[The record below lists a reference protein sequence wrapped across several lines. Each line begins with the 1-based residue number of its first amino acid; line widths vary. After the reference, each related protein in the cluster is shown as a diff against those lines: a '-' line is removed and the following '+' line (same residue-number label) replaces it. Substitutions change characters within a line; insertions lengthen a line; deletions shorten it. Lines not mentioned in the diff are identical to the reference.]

1 MILRLRQCGI
11 KHNWPIAK
19 PRLAT
24 NLFGEFHPGFAW
36 HLDIHN
42 EEIGPKETGPFDG
55 VQRIQLD
62 RHAIAASAFE
72 DALDESADSRVIV
85 DRKNPFYSRIHLVH
99 LGWESNRCA
108 NEDDEPSYTALRSSR
123 RCDAS
128 MSSDCQGIRIVRTK
142 RPLQGRSQTSP
153 WLQPRISIT
162 PSNPRS

>member
-1 MILRLRQCGI
+1 MVLRLRQGGI
-11 KHNWPIAK
+11 KYNWPIAK
-19 PRLAT
+19 PGLAA

-55 VQRIQLD
+55 VRRIQLD
-62 RHAIAASAFE
+62 RYAIAASAFK

-85 DRKNPFYSRIHLVH
+85 DRKNPFYSRIHL
-99 LGWESNRCA
+99 GWESNRCA
-108 NEDDEPSYTALRSSR
+108 IEDEESSYTALRSSR
-123 RCDAS
+123 RWDAS

-162 PSNPRS
+162 PSSPRR